1 LTASRNPACLGLRIL
16 GVQGSLTS
24 RVVLSGRSL
33 AYCVARR
40 PTPAPFLPQRAA
52 RSRAALL
59 EIHGSQRL
67 LGVQGSL
74 TSRVVLSGRPL
85 AYCLARC
92 STHAPSLLQRAAR
105 SKVVP
110 LEIHGSRRI
119 LGVQGSLTSRVVL
132 SGRSLAYCLAC
143 CSTHASFLLQRAVHP
158 KAVLLEIHEA

>member
-1 LTASRNPACLGLRIL
+1 MHASSLPQRVARFKVVLLEIHGPLGSNPACLGLRIL

-33 AYCVARR
+33 AY
-40 PTPAPFLPQRAA
+40 
-52 RSRAALL
+52 
-59 EIHGSQRL
+59 RL
-67 LGVQGSL
+67 
-74 TSRVVLSGRPL
+74 
-85 AYCLARC
+85 ACC
-92 STHAPSLLQRAAR
+92 SMHAPSLLQRVAR
-105 SKVVP
+105 LKVVFF
-110 LEIHGSRRI
+110 EIHGSRRI